1 MTPPPLSAFCNPLFP
16 LQDIREALPDLA
28 IVTVAVE
35 RNDGRYKPSAKIA
48 LENPEVLDEWPKSRN
63 TVFVGSK
70 DVNVCVGSSDGWL
83 CVAKLPLDYTDH
95 QFAMLAGAYGKVK
108 ECFLMVSEKTGKAH
122 KSLAAAARGKVLR
135 RRCTIAHCIDLARL
149 SSGTAIA
156 NREMGFARGTRH
168 GKTAHQGGYS
178 IAE

>member
-1 MTPPPLSAFCNPLFP
+1 M
-16 LQDIREALPDLA
+16 
-28 IVTVAVE
+28 AVE

-95 QFAMLAGAYGKVK
+95 QFAMLAGAYGKFK
-108 ECFLMVSEKTGKAH
+108 ECFLMISEKTGKAEERE
-122 KSLAAAARGKVLR
+122 KY
-135 RRCTIAHCIDLARL
+135 CTANARL
-149 SSGTAIA
+149 HNALILHDYQVGV
-156 NREMGFARGTRH
+156 
-168 GKTAHQGGYS
+168 Q
-178 IAE
+178 